1 MDQLA
6 GAINWE
12 IPQSAKEMNSL
23 AKQRV
28 IREYLL
34 AGSLFIWIAIKN
46 VNDSIENDGLI

>member
-12 IPQSAKEMNSL
+12 ILQSAKEMNSL

-34 AGSLFIWIAIKN
+34 AGSLFI
-46 VNDSIENDGLI
+46 